1 MANRPSSID
10 RLDPEIQN
18 IIERLRQHGRTLD
31 EIREHLRSMEI
42 EISRSALGRHVQGM
56 EKVGERVRRSR
67 AIARGLADQMGDA
80 AESKVASLNIEL
92 LHSFIYDFMAA
103 ADTEGDIGAAHAAM
117 MRDPKA
123 VALFAEATQRLTQ
136 ASRTNLDF
144 IAKIEDRAAEKAR
157 REAAQRAEA
166 VAKEKGLTGATIDAI
181 KASIL
186 GVKAA

>member
-1 MANRPSSID
+1 MANRPSTID
-10 RLDPEIQN
+10 RLDPEIRD
-18 IIERLRQHGRTLD
+18 IIERLRQHGKTLD

-42 EISRSALGRHVQGM
+42 EVSRSALGRHVQGM

-67 AIARGLADQMGDA
+67 AIARGLADQLGDA

-103 ADTEGDIGAAHAAM
+103 ADAEDEMGAAHAALL
-117 MRDPKA
+117 RDPKA

-144 IAKIEDRAAEKAR
+144 IQKIEERAAEKER
-157 REAAQRAEA
+157 RAAALRAETT
-166 VAKEKGLTGATIDAI
+166 AKEKGLTGATIAAI

-186 GVKAA
+186 GVKAS

>member
-10 RLDPEIQN
+10 RLDPEIRD
-18 IIERLRQHGRTLD
+18 IIERLRQHGKTLD

-56 EKVGERVRRSR
+56 EKVGERLRRSR
-67 AIARGLADQMGDA
+67 AIARGLQDQLGDA
-80 AESKVASLNIEL
+80 SESQVASLNIEMM
-92 LHSFIYDFMAA
+92 HSFIYDFMAA
-103 ADTEGDIGAAHAAM
+103 ADAEDEQGAAHAAM

-123 VALFAEATQRLTQ
+123 VALFAQATRALTE
-136 ASRTNLDF
+136 ASRTNLEF
-144 IAKIEDRAAEKAR
+144 ITKIEARAAEKER
-157 REAAQRAEA
+157 RAAALRAET
-166 VAKEKGLTGATIDAI
+166 VARERGLTGATIDAI